1 MATLTL
7 LGLYSYNDTIFDALT
22 LPDGLVRD
30 DVINSILMEC
40 AELEIMYPDPDQL
53 RELVG
58 IWSKGMQ
65 YAWSGLLKSTQFEYD
80 PIENYNRN
88 EEWTDSGS
96 AQGNGKNSVAGFNSV
111 EMVDSNGSTTSSSYS
126 STHKAHLYG
135 NIGVTTSQE
144 MIEAERKVV
153 RFNILDEIAQDFKR
167 KFCVLIY

>member
-7 LGLYSYNDTIFDALT
+7 LGLYSYDSTIFDALT
-22 LPDGLVRD
+22 LPEGLVRD

-40 AELEIMYPDPDQL
+40 AELEIMYPNPDQL

-88 EEWTDSGS
+88 EEWEDSGS
-96 AQGNGKNSVAGFNSV
+96 AQGSGKNTVAGFNSV
-111 EMVDSNGSTTSSSYS
+111 EMVDSNGNTTSSSYR

-144 MIEAERKVV
+144 MIEEERKVV

>member
-1 MATLTL
+1 MATLSL
-7 LGLYSYNDTIFDALT
+7 LGLYSYNGTIFDALT

-40 AELEIMYPDPDQL
+40 AELEIMYPNPDQL

-88 EEWTDSGS
+88 EEWEDSGS
-96 AQGNGKNSVAGFNSV
+96 AQGIGKNTVAGFNSV
-111 EMVDSNGSTTSSSYS
+111 EMVDSNGNTTNSSYS

-144 MIEAERKVV
+144 MIEEERKVV